1 MQNQLLCCKH
11 CSMLLTAPPEREYGE
26 WVLPCFECG
35 ARNILSVTFSE
46 WLELPCLVITGLR
59 YAKQ

>member
-11 CSMLLTAPPEREYGE
+11 CGTLLTAPPEREYGE

-35 ARNILSVTFSE
+35 ARNILVITLTE
-46 WLELPCLVITGLR
+46 RLAAPCLEIAGLR
-59 YAKQ
+59 WADG